1 MHGHC
6 APCMKEGLLS
16 EAKTIVTVPAGRI
29 PNKNNAIAAFD
40 MSACAPAPCGGA
52 ENELTAWPEFHA
64 GVAVGLRV
72 IPSSSN
78 LIRYWLLFQK
88 PSKPTY
94 SRAGMLLAL
103 GLSGELKTLS
113 SPNQYRYLCQEHTA
127 IMVALLMGLAAS
139 HRSTMDDATSRTLH
153 MHIPARHQHQ
163 SVFGEVEIAPLTQA
177 AAMVGLGLLY
187 EGTGHEDT
195 SEMLLQEIVRRPAS
209 SQSVRPVTSVGIEL
223 GTALCLCSNCRR
235 CLCNVASTRIL
246 ELSDHWCRL
255 N

>member
-1 MHGHC
+1 MY
-6 APCMKEGLLS
+6 LDNL
-16 EAKTIVTVPAGRI
+16 PAGRLS
-29 PNKNNAIAAFD
+29 NKNNAIAAFD
-40 MSACAPAPCGGA
+40 VSAVPQAPCGGA
-52 ENELTAWPEFHA
+52 ENEMTAWPEFHA
-64 GVAVGLRV
+64 GVAAALRV

-78 LIRYWLLFQK
+78 LIRYWLLFKK
-88 PSKPTY
+88 PPKPTY

-139 HRSTMDDATSRTLH
+139 HRGTMDEATSRTLH
-153 MHIPARHQHQ
+153 MHIPARHQ
-163 SVFGEVEIAPLTQA
+163 SAFGEVEIAPLTQA

-209 SQSVRPVTSVGIEL
+209 SQSVRIKRWHGYCFLLCIRSCMNWDEVPVHEHM
-223 GTALCLCSNCRR
+223 SNTHG
-235 CLCNVASTRIL
+235 ATRL
-246 ELSDHWCRL
+246 
-255 N
+255 